1 VLLTLLRRPALL
13 AIVLSAATTAA
24 AAEAAAATTATTAT
38 KAPTAVLAKA
48 KGLEIT
54 RKRLD
59 EAVVAFRAQSA
70 GEGREIPKDRET
82 EIESVLLD
90 RIVTVQ
96 LLNNL
101 ANDAE
106 KKAAED
112 RAEKM
117 FAQIR
122 SQAPTP
128 SVFEAQLKA
137 AGMTAD
143 HLKLRIREQS
153 ISEAVVEREVASK
166 ISIPGDA
173 VKKFYEENPKYFE
186 APERVR
192 ASHVLIATLDA
203 SQQELAEDKK
213 KEKHAVAEKVLA
225 RARKGDDFAA
235 LAKEFS
241 EDPGS
246 KDTGGEYTFPRGQM
260 VKEFEEAAF
269 SLKPGGVSD
278 IVTTKFGYHII
289 KLSEKLPAGKEPLE
303 KAQENIKKHLT
314 QEELQKRLPEFYEK
328 VKKDAG
334 LEILDPSL
342 VPAKPAKA

>member
-1 VLLTLLRRPALL
+1 MLLTLLRRPALL
-13 AIVLSAATTAA
+13 ALALSVATSAS
-24 AAEAAAATTATTAT
+24 AAEATATAT
-38 KAPTAVLAKA
+38 PDNKAPTAVLAKA

-70 GEGREIPKDRET
+70 GEGREIPKDREG
-82 EIESVLLD
+82 EIEAVLLD

-101 ANDAE
+101 ATDAE
-106 KKAAED
+106 KKAAEE

-117 FAQIR
+117 FTQIR

-153 ISEAVVEREVASK
+153 TSEAVVEREVASK
-166 ISIPGDA
+166 ISITA
-173 VKKFYEENPKYFE
+173 ESVKKFYDENPNYFD

-192 ASHVLIATLDA
+192 ASHVLLSTLDA
-203 SQQELAEDKK
+203 AQKELSEDKK
-213 KEKHAVAEKVLA
+213 KEKRATAEKVLA
-225 RARKGDDFAA
+225 RAKKGDDFAA

-246 KDTGGEYTFPRGQM
+246 KDTGGEYTFARGRM
-260 VKEFEEAAF
+260 VKEFEETAF
-269 SLKPGGVSD
+269 SLKPGAVSD
-278 IVTTKFGYHII
+278 IVTTQFGYHII
-289 KLSEKLPAGKEPLE
+289 KLNEKLPAGKEPLE
-303 KAQENIKKHLT
+303 KAQDNIKKHLT
-314 QEELQKRLPEFYEK
+314 QEEIQKRLPEFYEK

-342 VPAKPAKA
+342 VPPKTSKP